1 MFPSSFFT
9 RRIIV
14 FLFLIT
20 GIFSAGAQVK
30 LDSELSPDPAVRI
43 GKLDNGLTYYI
54 RQNKKPEQ
62 KVELRL
68 ALNAGSINEDDD
80 QLGLAHMAEHMAFN
94 GTKNFKK
101 NEIISFLQDI
111 GVGFGSDLN
120 AYTSFDETVYI
131 LPIPTDKPENLEK
144 GFQVLEDW
152 AHQVTYLDEDIQSEK
167 AIILEES
174 RLGKGAQDRMFRQIY
189 PKLFAGSRYAERLP
203 IGSDS
208 IIKNFKPDVIRRFYK
223 DWYRPNL
230 MAVAVVGDIDPD
242 KALEM
247 IKKHFSG
254 MKNPPNERKREFVT
268 IPAYSSSEAV
278 VVTDKEATGYSIS
291 INYPIYPAA
300 PEKTVGD
307 YRRNLV
313 RQLFTN
319 MLNQRLQ
326 ELTQQQNPPFVGA
339 ATGMGNFIRGS
350 ENFRAFAG
358 VGTGDIKR
366 GLEALTEEIERAK
379 RFGFTATELDRA
391 RKSSLSSMERMY
403 NNRDKT
409 ESSLYVE
416 EYVRNFLTGEMMPG
430 IEKEFSLYKELLP
443 GITLEEVNKLA
454 ASVASDKNRLVYV
467 TGPESG
473 TAAVPAP
480 AELLATIASRES
492 AELKPYEEKAVAAS
506 LLTTLPKPGKVVKK
520 SEDKL
525 MGTTKLTLSNG
536 VTVTLKSTDFKND
549 QIVMGASRP
558 GGKNYY
564 GAADRYNV
572 EYGIQA
578 VSAMGV
584 GEFSPTDLRKA
595 LAGKSVSVSP
605 TMGDITDGFNGN
617 SGNKD
622 VETMFQLIHLYVTSP
637 RKDTALFNSFVQ
649 RNKSQFAA
657 IGSNPQT
664 AFIDTLFKVM
674 YNNNPLAPIAVPQS
688 AYFDKLNVDR
698 ILSIYKERIGDASGM
713 HFAFVGSFKTDSMIP
728 LIETYLGSL
737 PSSGKVFQVKDNK
750 VRPVQGEKKLVVHKG
765 KEQKSL
771 ILAFYSGEV
780 PYSEDLE
787 LKANAIGEILNIRII
802 EELREKIQGIYGGG
816 FFTSVEKTPY
826 QNYSMVLQL
835 PCGPEKVDT
844 LLKAAKSEIAILVQK
859 GPAASYLEK
868 VKKQWIEQYKTEIKE
883 NSTWLSEL
891 LDQQSINADPKYFLQ
906 YEAMVQKL
914 TVQDIQQ
921 AAKKLFDGKNL
932 FTAVLMPQEGDGGSS
947 SAPVK
952 KGF

>member
-1 MFPSSFFT
+1 
-9 RRIIV
+9 
-14 FLFLIT
+14 
-20 GIFSAGAQVK
+20 
-30 LDSELSPDPAVRI
+30 
-43 GKLDNGLTYYI
+43 
-54 RQNKKPEQ
+54 
-62 KVELRL
+62 
-68 ALNAGSINEDDD
+68 
-80 QLGLAHMAEHMAFN
+80 
-94 GTKNFKK
+94 
-101 NEIISFLQDI
+101 
-111 GVGFGSDLN
+111 
-120 AYTSFDETVYI
+120 
-131 LPIPTDKPENLEK
+131 
-144 GFQVLEDW
+144 
-152 AHQVTYLDEDIQSEK
+152 
-167 AIILEES
+167 
-174 RLGKGAQDRMFRQIY
+174 
-189 PKLFAGSRYAERLP
+189 
-203 IGSDS
+203 
-208 IIKNFKPDVIRRFYK
+208 
-223 DWYRPNL
+223 
-230 MAVAVVGDIDPD
+230 
-242 KALEM
+242 
-247 IKKHFSG
+247 
-254 MKNPPNERKREFVT
+254 
-268 IPAYSSSEAV
+268 
-278 VVTDKEATGYSIS
+278 
-291 INYPIYPAA
+291 
-300 PEKTVGD
+300 
-307 YRRNLV
+307 
-313 RQLFTN
+313 
-319 MLNQRLQ
+319 
-326 ELTQQQNPPFVGA
+326 
-339 ATGMGNFIRGS
+339 
-350 ENFRAFAG
+350 
-358 VGTGDIKR
+358 
-366 GLEALTEEIERAK
+366 
-379 RFGFTATELDRA
+379 
-391 RKSSLSSMERMY
+391 MY

-622 VETMFQLIHLYVTSP
+622 VETMFQLVHLYVTSP